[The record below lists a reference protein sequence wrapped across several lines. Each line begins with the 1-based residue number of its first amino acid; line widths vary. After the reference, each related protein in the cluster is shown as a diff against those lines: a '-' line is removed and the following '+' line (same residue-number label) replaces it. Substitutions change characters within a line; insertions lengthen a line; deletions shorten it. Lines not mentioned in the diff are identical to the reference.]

1 MTNQFLYHIIYEVG
15 QLDYNYLIKYFQSY
29 NIYNNPDS
37 STKGAVL
44 DYLKSDAFLSGID
57 DKLANKMQVELTNY
71 LGKLQAN
78 QESVKYRKLIT
89 DYQNQINMLKAQDS
103 RDVSALNQLNSA
115 MISSDYDKLIKDRAN
130 IGTQITF
137 LQNQIIQFQK
147 NIPQ

>member
-1 MTNQFLYHIIYEVG
+1 MDKENNRNKTRFQKRNDAGVCSRCNKGPLKTKRFCETCSVIINQ
-15 QLDYNYLIKYFQSY
+15 
-29 NIYNNPDS
+29 
-37 STKGAVL
+37 
-44 DYLKSDAFLSGID
+44 KS
-57 DKLANKMQVELTNY
+57 
-71 LGKLQAN
+71 
-78 QESVKYRKLIT
+78 R

-103 RDVSALNQLNSA
+103 RDVQALNQLNSA